1 MTYSGLFDEGKKDKQ
16 IAKLK
21 KNLKEVR
28 ASYDKDSQLYQ
39 IEIDQL
45 KEIDKEHQKLN
56 GELRTEIEKLKKE
69 NEILYEGND
78 VLGIYIGGG
87 VKDNLKKII
96 KSMIKDIEVAAPI
109 LRRNPKGILFKTSIQ
124 SLAKYAKRLNDM
136 YQEMV
141 KKIN

>member
-1 MTYSGLFDEGKKDKQ
+1 MTYSGLFDEGKKEKQ

-21 KNLKEVR
+21 KENKN
-28 ASYDKDSQLYQ
+28 
-39 IEIDQL
+39 L

-124 SLAKYAKRLNDM
+124 SLAKYAKRLNDI

>member
-96 KSMIKDIEVAAPI
+96 KGMIKDIEVAAPI

-124 SLAKYAKRLNDM
+124 SLAKYAKRLNDI

>member
-1 MTYSGLFDEGKKDKQ
+1 MTYSGLFDEEKKDKQ

-45 KEIDKEHQKLN
+45 KEIDSKHQKLN
-56 GELRTEIEKLKKE
+56 GELRVEIEKLKKE
-69 NEILYEGND
+69 KEILYEGND
-78 VLGIYIGGG
+78 VLGIYVGGG
-87 VKDNLKKII
+87 VKEQLKKIV
-96 KSMIKDIEVAAPI
+96 KSMIKDIEVATPVI
-109 LRRNPKGILFKTSIQ
+109 RRNPKGILFKTSIQ
-124 SLAKYAKRLNDM
+124 SLAKYAKRLNDI